1 MKLSA
6 VATILAT
13 CSAVLASPV
22 HDLFRRDMVNGSSN
36 STGGTTWNI
45 SNSTN
50 GSNSSN
56 ISNSSGVTGGSGSTS
71 QNDKL
76 KVIVTGGTV
85 SIKSNSSWP
94 NVDVTTLFNASTYLN
109 ITELY
114 EVSTVVKE
122 TLEMDE
128 YMGVVIVSNSKS
140 LESLSFF
147 SSVVLDTEKVVVVTE
162 DASAGLWVAN
172 STGAE
177 SRGALT
183 VDWCTGLIYS
193 GVFAPTGASTCY
205 APVGILSSS
214 SVYWFYEASQ
224 PELLSLNSTI
234 RSNYS
239 NFTTTNSTISPIIPI
254 IYDGDYS
261 SSLIE
266 SLSSSLDGLV
276 VVTSSLSSN
285 FSTSTLTSDSLPI
298 VYADG
303 GSDISFVS
311 TDDVPMGAIGA
322 GYLSPVKAQLLV
334 SIAVINNVT
343 DSATI
348 ASLFP

>member
-1 MKLSA
+1 MKLSV
-6 VATILAT
+6 VASVLAT

-22 HDLFRRDMVNGSSN
+22 HDLFRRDVVNGSSN
-36 STGGTTWNI
+36 STGTTWNI

-56 ISNSSGVTGGSGSTS
+56 VSNSSGVSSGSSTS
-71 QNDKL
+71 QSDRL

-85 SIKSNSSWP
+85 SIASNSSAWP

-114 EVSTVVKE
+114 EVSSVVKE
-122 TLEMDE
+122 TLENDT
-128 YMGVVIVSNSKS
+128 YKGVVIVSNSKS

-147 SSVVLDTEKVVVVTE
+147 SSVVLDSDKVVVVSEEAT
-162 DASAGLWVAN
+162 SGLWVAN
-172 STGAE
+172 STDVD
-177 SRGALT
+177 SRGVLT
-183 VDWCTGLIYS
+183 VDSWTGLIYS
-193 GVFAPTGASTCY
+193 GVFAPTGASTSY
-205 APVGILSSS
+205 APIGILSSN
-214 SVYWFYEASQ
+214 SVYWFFEASF
-224 PELLSLNSTI
+224 PELLSVNSTI
-234 RSNYS
+234 RTNYS
-239 NFTTTNSTISPIIPI
+239 NFTTTNSTVSPVVPI

-261 SSLIE
+261 SSLIQ
-266 SLSSSLDGLV
+266 SLSSSLDGLI

-285 FSTSTLTSDSLPI
+285 FTTSTLSSSSLPI

-303 GSDISFVS
+303 SGDITFVS
-311 TDDVPMGAIGA
+311 SDEVPTGAIGA
-322 GYLSPVKAQLLV
+322 GYLSPIKAQLLV

-348 ASLFP
+348 ATLFP